1 VEAHDDN
8 VAATNE
14 VEQVEICKATCL
26 AQFKRVF
33 DESNKL
39 AGGGRDDDSIRRRI
53 ITKDLKN
60 KGFPEGENT
69 CNKCERNPKFFM
81 RDINNER

>member
-1 VEAHDDN
+1 
-8 VAATNE
+8 
-14 VEQVEICKATCL
+14 L
-26 AQFKRVF
+26 S
-33 DESNKL
+33 DERNKKM
-39 AGGGRDDDSIRRRI
+39 ARGRDDDSIRRRI
-53 ITKDLKN
+53 IKKDMEN